1 MKSAILLASTLVPMA
16 IGFIW
21 YNEKTFGTVWMK
33 ETGMTKE
40 KAKEANMIKTFGLT
54 TLFSFLIS
62 VSLYQIVIHQGA
74 LHSLV
79 MGDNSEMT
87 QQWLKDEM
95 ARYGNNFRTF
105 KHGMVHG
112 FMTGLI
118 LILPVVG
125 VSSQFEMK
133 SWKYILITAG
143 YWIVSMMLMG
153 GIICQWG

>member
-1 MKSAILLASTLVPMA
+1 
-16 IGFIW
+16 
-21 YNEKTFGTVWMK
+21 
-33 ETGMTKE
+33 
-40 KAKEANMIKTFGLT
+40 
-54 TLFSFLIS
+54 LFSFLIS

-74 LHSLV
+74 LDSLV

-87 QQWLKDEM
+87 QQWLKDAM

-143 YWIVSMMLMG
+143 YWIVSMMFMG